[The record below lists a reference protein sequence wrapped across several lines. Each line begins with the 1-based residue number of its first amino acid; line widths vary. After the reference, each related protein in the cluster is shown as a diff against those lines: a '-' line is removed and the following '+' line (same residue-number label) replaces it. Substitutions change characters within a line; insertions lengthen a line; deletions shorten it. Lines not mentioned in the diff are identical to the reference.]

1 MPVATMLVLW
11 PGALLS
17 GIVDNIPYTAATIPV
32 VEELGR
38 EVDAPAGSA
47 NPLWWALAL
56 GAGLGGNLTPVAAS
70 ANVYVINVADR
81 AGHKIGFFT
90 FFWYGALVT
99 FASVSIASVYLW
111 LRYLA
116 F

>member
-1 MPVATMLVLW
+1 
-11 PGALLS
+11 
-17 GIVDNIPYTAATIPV
+17 VDNIPYTAATIPV

-38 EVDAPAGSA
+38 EVDAPSGSG

-56 GAGLGGNLTPVAAS
+56 AAGLGGNLTTVAAS
-70 ANVYVINVADR
+70 ANVYVVNVAER

-90 FFWYGALVT
+90 FFFYGALVT
-99 FASVSIASVYLW
+99 VASVSIASVYLW